1 MLKVTGSG
9 VGSGVM
15 PGTVALLPGTL
26 HAAAGDGEQEPAS
39 CSVLNRDELS
49 LYADPPQ
56 SPGYEEPEPGQLEQ
70 SLASFRKLLE
80 PSADWWQ
87 GTYSTIQPRVHS
99 VFQGGQ
105 DAYSYLDDPPK
116 GFYPRAGVIGLTG
129 VLGLLLARGSRARRL
144 LYPAGLV
151 TLSTSLYYPERAASI
166 ARAAGDSVY
175 DRAVQGYA
183 AVERMVKPQSEAAK
197 AADSDPKPR

>member
-9 VGSGVM
+9 VM
-15 PGTVALLPGTL
+15 PGTLGLLPVTVRA
-26 HAAAGDGEQEPAS
+26 AAAGDRENEAES

-56 SPGYEEPEPGQLEQ
+56 RPGYEEPEAGQLEQ
-70 SLASFRKLLE
+70 SVASLRKLLE
-80 PSADWWQ
+80 PHAAWWQ
-87 GTYSTIQPRVHS
+87 GTYSRIQPRVHS
-99 VFQGGQ
+99 VFRRGH
-105 DAYSYLDDPPK
+105 DAYSYLNDPPK

-129 VLGLLLARGSRARRL
+129 VLGLLLARGSRTKRL

-151 TLSTSLYYPERAASI
+151 TLSTSLYYPERAAAI
-166 ARAAGDSVY
+166 ARSAGDSVY

-183 AVERMVKPQSEAAK
+183 AVEKMVKPQSKGAK
-197 AADSDPKPR
+197 AADSEAKPR